1 MAPSEWPRNR
11 KKKKQKQDRLEPTT
25 RTERRMN
32 LGKLAITLPAPFLSA
47 SQCVD
52 LARKAEDE
60 WGYEAIW
67 LAETGGAESFAL
79 AGALAQA
86 TRKVE
91 IGTAIVPTYNRT
103 PAVLASAA
111 GTVAQ
116 LSNDRF
122 ILGLGTSSHAII
134 EQWNGVPFEQPL
146 ARVRDTVGILRQ
158 ALSGDRTDY
167 DGETLRS
174 HGFRL
179 GALPGKPMRIYLA
192 GLREK
197 MLELAGEI
205 GEGLIIN
212 FMPADAMPKILGAY
226 RTGAER
232 AGRDGSGDEVV
243 ARFQVGITDD
253 VESARKLVRA
263 AFGGYVATP
272 VYNRFFEWVGFGD
285 VAKGVKQA
293 FAAKDRAGSAA
304 AMTDDFIDR
313 VTILGTAEECREKL
327 AGFVAAGV
335 TTPIL
340 SPLAASPQAA
350 EEVFSALSPSRS

>member
-1 MAPSEWPRNR
+1 M
-11 KKKKQKQDRLEPTT
+11 K
-25 RTERRMN
+25 

-52 LARKAEDE
+52 LAVKAEKE

-79 AGALAQA
+79 GGAIAQA
-86 TRKVE
+86 TERVD
-91 IGTAIVPTYNRT
+91 IGTAIVPTFNRT
-103 PAVLASAA
+103 PAVLAAGA

-116 LSNDRF
+116 LSGDRF

-134 EQWNGVPFEQPL
+134 EQWNGLSFERPL
-146 ARVRDTVGILRQ
+146 TSVRETVAILRQ
-158 ALSGDRTDY
+158 ALAGQKTDFE
-167 DGETLRS
+167 GSMLRS

-179 GALPGKPMRIYLA
+179 GVVPDAPMRIYLA

-205 GEGLIIN
+205 GDGLIIN
-212 FMPADAMPKILGAY
+212 FMPASAMPKILAAY
-226 RTGAER
+226 RAGAER

-243 ARFQVGITDD
+243 ARFQVAVTDD
-253 VESARKLVRA
+253 VPTARKIVRA
-263 AFGGYVATP
+263 GFAGYVATP
-272 VYNRFFEWVGFGD
+272 VYNKFFEWVGFDD
-285 VAKGVKQA
+285 VAKGVREA
-293 FAAKDRAGSAA
+293 FASKDRAASTA
-304 AMTDDFIDR
+304 AMSDDFIDR

-327 AGFVAAGV
+327 AAFVEAGV
-335 TTPIL
+335 TTPVL

-350 EEVFSALSPSRS
+350 QAVYEAFAPGRS